1 MEKIYDKLVRDK
13 IPQIINNSGKT
24 CHYEIL
30 DDEKYIALLDA
41 KLFEEML
48 EYHQDK
54 NLEEL
59 ADIVEV
65 IYAIAK
71 SKGCSVDEFDK
82 IRKDKADERGGF
94 DKKILLKSVVYEED

>member
-1 MEKIYDKLVRDK
+1 MEKIYNKLVRDK
-13 IPQIINNSGKT
+13 IPEIITNSGKT
-24 CHYEIL
+24 CSYEIL
-30 DDEKYIALLDA
+30 DNENYAQLLDQ

-71 SKGCSVDEFDK
+71 SKGRSVDEFDK